1 MLTRGAGLTEGL
13 RLCQRSVGNEVARE
27 RLEAVSVLVRQ
38 GRLVSEGLR
47 SVKCLPRPIIKLAEV
62 GETSGALGQM
72 LARAGER
79 EEADALEKITR
90 LSRLLGPL
98 LIMALGAM
106 IGLIM
111 GGVLTALTDI
121 GSIAGS

>member
-1 MLTRGAGLTEGL
+1 VRG
-13 RLCQRSVGNEVARE
+13 
-27 RLEAVSVLVRQ
+27 
-38 GRLVSEGLR
+38 
-47 SVKCLPRPIIKLAEV
+47 LPRPIIKLAEV

-79 EEADALEKITR
+79 EEADALQKITR

-111 GGVLTALTDI
+111 GGVLIALTDI